1 MKKIIT
7 SIAIAMLTA
16 FVMSTQVTAQ
26 DYAFSTMPIKKT
38 FILPAEFYEDTTV
51 TLESTKA
58 NLANSSSGSMKD
70 VKKAAREFKQFSRIT
85 KNFEKSYQGASD
97 VKWDKHQTGYTS
109 AFMKDGLRHM
119 AWYSNSGAQTYAMVS
134 YDESL
139 LRKDVKRI
147 VNNAFED
154 YNILLVNEI
163 HKDGIQIFVLTI
175 ENEKNIKLVTV
186 SEGELNIY
194 KQFKKAA

>member
-1 MKKIIT
+1 
-7 SIAIAMLTA
+7 
-16 FVMSTQVTAQ
+16 
-26 DYAFSTMPIKKT
+26 
-38 FILPAEFYEDTTV
+38 
-51 TLESTKA
+51 
-58 NLANSSSGSMKD
+58 
-70 VKKAAREFKQFSRIT
+70 
-85 KNFEKSYQGASD
+85 
-97 VKWDKHQTGYTS
+97 
-109 AFMKDGLRHM
+109 M

-186 SEGELNIY
+186 CEGELNIY
-194 KQFKKAA
+194 KQYKKAA